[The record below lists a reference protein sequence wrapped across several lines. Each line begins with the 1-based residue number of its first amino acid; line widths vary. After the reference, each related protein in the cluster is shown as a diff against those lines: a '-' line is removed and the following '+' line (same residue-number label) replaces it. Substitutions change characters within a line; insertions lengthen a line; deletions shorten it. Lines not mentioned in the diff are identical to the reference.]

1 LYKSYFPDKEAI
13 LETGKIEKGLKEG
26 IWKTYY
32 ESTGSLYLENNYI
45 KGKLSGIQKYY
56 FESGQLYSS
65 GEMQDG
71 LREGEW
77 IWYYESG
84 NISSTANLINDKKEG
99 KQIIWSETGEKTKE
113 EIYKNGELIEEKIL

>member
-1 LYKSYFPDKEAI
+1 
-13 LETGKIEKGLKEG
+13 
-26 IWKTYY
+26 
-32 ESTGSLYLENNYI
+32 
-45 KGKLSGIQKYY
+45 
-56 FESGQLYSS
+56 
-65 GEMQDG
+65 MQDG